1 MSAFTPLRAKL
12 KLLRTPCSVAAV
24 TTTSLDQNAR
34 GWRKVPTTRYSVN
47 ARPEGVSGGI
57 VRVACLPMEA
67 QSRVQV
73 DRAVASTDI
82 ATTDVEEPAR
92 GELDL
97 GRALHRWAP
106 LPAATWFASR
116 TAAITD
122 RRHRRLVD
130 GDEHVLPVAAAVAQ
144 LRDANAAEQAE
155 RAERPL
161 TLVTV
166 FAPERCAGPQLH
178 LVQDDAR
185 IGVRIA
191 DDQDVVDD
199 CLRSL
204 LNGKRHV
211 GARPI
216 VREDRC
222 DDDVG

>member
-1 MSAFTPLRAKL
+1 MYRSTVRLRPPTLRRPMLKNPRGANSSSLARFTAGPRRPQYLVRL
-12 KLLRTPCSVAAV
+12 DTAAV
-24 TTTSLDQNAR
+24 
-34 GWRKVPTTRYSVN
+34 
-47 ARPEGVSGGI
+47 
-57 VRVACLPMEA
+57 
-67 QSRVQV
+67 
-73 DRAVASTDI
+73 
-82 ATTDVEEPAR
+82 
-92 GELDL
+92 
-97 GRALHRWAP
+97 
-106 LPAATWFASR
+106 
-116 TAAITD
+116 TD

-130 GDEHVLPVAAAVAQ
+130 GDEYVLPVAAAVAQ

-204 LNGKRHV
+204 LNGERHV

-216 VREDRC
+216 VREGRC
-222 DDDVG
+222 DDDLG